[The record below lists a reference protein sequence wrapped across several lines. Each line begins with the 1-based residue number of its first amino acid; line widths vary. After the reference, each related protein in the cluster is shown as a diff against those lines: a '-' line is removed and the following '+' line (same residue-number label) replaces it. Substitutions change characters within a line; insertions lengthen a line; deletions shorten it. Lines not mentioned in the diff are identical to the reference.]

1 MIMNRVG
8 DFGFFLGILTTFFVF
23 QSLDFYIVFLLTP
36 FMKDKTILFCN
47 VDVNAL
53 ELIAFLFFIG
63 SVGKSAQV
71 GLHT

>member
-1 MIMNRVG
+1 MNRVG